1 MIAILIQLLMF
12 FTPTISAATLAMKYD
27 EMKRSATSKSWPVV
41 KATISASNVETAG
54 KKYKGVNLYYPE
66 VTLSYE
72 VEGKTY
78 TTKERPK
85 SKDGLTEGPKQW
97 ARDLALKYKPG
108 TAVRLYYNPKKPKQA
123 TVRPGVTTVNSS
135 KWMVIGGVML
145 FFSFIIHMLSVQ
157 ALSSRFL
164 ELTTT
169 TSAMFGI
176 VTFIFTLIIGVL
188 IYLLFQAT
196 GEKSP
201 A

>member
-12 FTPTISAATLAMKYD
+12 FTPTISAVTLAMKYD
-27 EMKRSATSKSWPVV
+27 EVKRAGTSKAWPVV
-41 KATISASNVETAG
+41 RATISTSDIEPSG
-54 KKYKGVNLYYPE
+54 KKYKGINLYYPE

-72 VEGKTY
+72 VEGKNY

-85 SKDGLTEGPKQW
+85 NKDGLAEGSKQW
-97 ARDLALKYKPG
+97 ARELALKYKPG
-108 TAVRLYYNPKKPKQA
+108 TAVRLYYNPKRPKQA
-123 TVRPGVTTVNSS
+123 TVRPGVTTINSN

-145 FFSFIIHMLSVQ
+145 FFSFIIHILSVQ
-157 ALSSRFL
+157 ALSRRFL
-164 ELTTT
+164 ELTTAT
-169 TSAMFGI
+169 NALLGV

-188 IYLLFQAT
+188 IYLLLQEM